1 MLLFLFTASCYLLSI
16 LLFIVWS
23 TSTNSWWFK
32 LLHFQVLS
40 TFAAASEMNG
50 ARDDSSCLGTV
61 LKDRLSFCHWQR
73 AQKGKVNKRLNFLQL
88 HMMMDWSA
96 SLSKLFISRRQ
107 NYHFVLNQKSQIHFP
122 KTAPCS
128 NLCLV
133 QGSRSRIEHWN
144 RGSGIWSGFGIW
156 RRGFREA
163 HCFSHP
169 LDKEIKS
176 NHLVILNVGELF
188 LITSF

>member
-1 MLLFLFTASCYLLSI
+1 
-16 LLFIVWS
+16 
-23 TSTNSWWFK
+23 
-32 LLHFQVLS
+32 
-40 TFAAASEMNG
+40 MNG

-61 LKDRLSFCHWQR
+61 LQDRLSFCHWQR

-88 HMMMDWSA
+88 QHMMDWSA
-96 SLSKLFISRRQ
+96 SLSELFISRRQ

-122 KTAPCS
+122 KTALLQS
-128 NLCLV
+128 LL
-133 QGSRSRIEHWN
+133 GSRIQIKDRTLKSRI
-144 RGSGIWSGFGIW
+144 RDLVGIW

-188 LITSF
+188 LITSFN

>member
-1 MLLFLFTASCYLLSI
+1 MSFSVETIRNLVCYYFCLQHPVIYIPSYRLLFGQRAQTADDSNYC
-16 LLFIVWS
+16 
-23 TSTNSWWFK
+23 TFK
-32 LLHFQVLS
+32 FFS

-61 LKDRLSFCHWQR
+61 LQDRLSFCHWQR

-88 HMMMDWSA
+88 QHMMDWSA

-133 QGSRSRIEHWN
+133 QGSRSRIEH
-144 RGSGIWSGFGIW
+144 
-156 RRGFREA
+156 
-163 HCFSHP
+163 
-169 LDKEIKS
+169 
-176 NHLVILNVGELF
+176 
-188 LITSF
+188 

>member
-1 MLLFLFTASCYLLSI
+1 
-16 LLFIVWS
+16 
-23 TSTNSWWFK
+23 
-32 LLHFQVLS
+32 
-40 TFAAASEMNG
+40 MNG

-61 LKDRLSFCHWQR
+61 LQDRLSFCHWQR

-88 HMMMDWSA
+88 QHMMDWSA
-96 SLSKLFISRRQ
+96 SPSKLFISRRQ

-122 KTAPCS
+122 KTTLLQS
-128 NLCLV
+128 LL
-133 QGSRSRIEHWN
+133 GSRIQIKDRTLKSRI
-144 RGSGIWSGFGIW
+144 RDLVGFGIW

-188 LITSF
+188 LTTSFN

>member
-1 MLLFLFTASCYLLSI
+1 
-16 LLFIVWS
+16 
-23 TSTNSWWFK
+23 
-32 LLHFQVLS
+32 
-40 TFAAASEMNG
+40 MNG

-61 LKDRLSFCHWQR
+61 LQDRLSFCHWQR

-88 HMMMDWSA
+88 QHMMDWSA
-96 SLSKLFISRRQ
+96 SPSKLFISRRQ
-107 NYHFVLNQKSQIHFP
+107 NYHFVLKQKSQIHFP
-122 KTAPCS
+122 KTTLLQS
-128 NLCLV
+128 LL
-133 QGSRSRIEHWN
+133 GSRIQIKDRTLKSRI
-144 RGSGIWSGFGIW
+144 RDLVGFGIW

-188 LITSF
+188 LITSFN